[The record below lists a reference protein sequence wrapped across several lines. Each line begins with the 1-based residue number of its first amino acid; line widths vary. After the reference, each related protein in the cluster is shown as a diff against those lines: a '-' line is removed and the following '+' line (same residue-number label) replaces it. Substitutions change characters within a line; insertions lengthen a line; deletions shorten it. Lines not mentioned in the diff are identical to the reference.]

1 MATYIITGCGGFV
14 AQHYLNI
21 LARGHRKTVVAGI
34 GRRPPNVIPTNVK
47 FQFHPIDLT
56 NVREINGAK
65 KKIAR
70 IMTVIREREIV
81 ENS

>member
-1 MATYIITGCGGFV
+1 MAEIDDIRS
-14 AQHYLNI
+14 LNSED
-21 LARGHRKTVVAGI
+21 LSEELDATQKELMNLRFKVSTM
-34 GRRPPNVIPTNVK
+34 
-47 FQFHPIDLT
+47 QLT
-56 NVREINGAK
+56 NVREINSAK

>member
-1 MATYIITGCGGFV
+1 MAEIDDIRS
-14 AQHYLNI
+14 LNSED
-21 LARGHRKTVVAGI
+21 LSEELDSTQKELMNLRFKVSTM
-34 GRRPPNVIPTNVK
+34 
-47 FQFHPIDLT
+47 QLT
-56 NVREINGAK
+56 NVREINSAK

>member
-1 MATYIITGCGGFV
+1 MAEIDDIRS
-14 AQHYLNI
+14 LNSED
-21 LARGHRKTVVAGI
+21 LSEELDSTQKELMNLRFRVSTM
-34 GRRPPNVIPTNVK
+34 
-47 FQFHPIDLT
+47 QLT
-56 NVREINGAK
+56 NVREINSAK